1 MENITV
7 EKYIAGIRQELLP
20 KYHLSKQSI
29 EDIASFYRHRL
40 SDTWNPSSLHYH
52 FLVSTSTEDTNRE
65 LALSIYRSLFPL
77 LPGIAGFFLSE
88 KEFLTSPEQLL
99 KRGNNAFAIIGKCGK
114 EPLDEDGI
122 NRWTAARKILNNP
135 DCPTCFLLLSIDEF
149 QNKFKDTP
157 VYEPLFHQI
166 FKYHLE
172 TNTSYSQEDYLEE
185 LDNWLDEQF
194 PGKRTESFDRGMNDY
209 LSAVLAKP
217 HTNEGIEFLED
228 LKKRVQDKYY
238 RYEDLDVI
246 DERCV
251 PYYNKEAS
259 DNIQPSLENVPA
271 IPSNAKENS
280 LTESSIASKDSEN
293 GSSEN
298 EETPEEKKK
307 KELEEQAKMQSH
319 LFYPKMETSLIS
331 LRSLFLIQVL
341 KICYC

>member
-238 RYEDLDVI
+238 RYED
-246 DERCV
+246 
-251 PYYNKEAS
+251 
-259 DNIQPSLENVPA
+259 QLE
-271 IPSNAKENS
+271 
-280 LTESSIASKDSEN
+280 
-293 GSSEN
+293 
-298 EETPEEKKK
+298 
-307 KELEEQAKMQSH
+307 
-319 LFYPKMETSLIS
+319 LF
-331 LRSLFLIQVL
+331 
-341 KICYC
+341 